1 MTNTDWI
8 SLAHQNQDLSLPPF
22 INIKHNKSTKFHHF
36 QSVGNKLIEN
46 SLISMSLIVLTNMS
60 YLIKANKVFIK
71 IPSTYNTTPMRNI
84 IFDSMTLTKDL
95 SMWFP
100 QSTSN
105 TYINSIKPYLNFHL
119 LSFSPTVLIDITAL
133 KLLSIRITLLY
144 DAIYKTSLGA
154 TKKLDDLSWIK

>member
-8 SLAHQNQDLSLPPF
+8 SLAHKNQDLSLPPF

-46 SLISMSLIVLTNMS
+46 SLISMALKVLTNMS
-60 YLIKANKVFIK
+60 YLIKVNKVFIK

-119 LSFSPTVLIDITAL
+119 LSFSQRFSLISP
-133 KLLSIRITLLY
+133 LSNYCQYESPFFTMPFTRQFQVPPKNWMTY
-144 DAIYKTSLGA
+144 PG
-154 TKKLDDLSWIK
+154 